1 MIPYQNL
8 YVYEVSGEISD
19 SKAFFKEDFIGCWN
33 EGEMSCLF
41 FSAPHDREVEA
52 FVRKKGFRLLS
63 TNVMDYKA
71 WQAGEE
77 LRPFKVGNLVISP
90 PWESCAAGE
99 GEILVLLDP
108 CVVFGTGYHPTTR
121 SCLKALRDL
130 YQKEKPAT
138 VLDLGTGT
146 GILALAAAKWGARRV
161 LAIDCNELAAETA
174 LRNVKLNGEMER
186 IEVKKGKAEDFIK
199 EEADL
204 ICANLHYQVIE
215 GLIHQKPFFEK
226 RWIILSGLFTK
237 DAEEIERQLNQKG
250 IQTFQKF
257 QEKNWLTWVGVNGEL
272 IDQEASV
279 SFPRK
284 RPTD

>member
-41 FSAPHDREVEA
+41 FSAPHDVEVEA
-52 FVRKKGFRLLS
+52 FIRKKGFRLLS

-77 LRPFKVGNLVISP
+77 LKPFKVGNLVISP
-90 PWESCAAGE
+90 PWESCTVGE
-99 GEILVLLDP
+99 GEILILLDP

-121 SCLKALRDL
+121 SCLNALWNL
-130 YQKEKPAT
+130 YQKEKPET

-146 GILALAAAKWGARRV
+146 GILALAAVKWGARRV
-161 LAIDCNELAAETA
+161 LAVDCNELAAETA
-174 LRNVKLNGEMER
+174 LRNVKLNGESER
-186 IEVKKGKAEDFIK
+186 IEVKKGKAEEAIRED
-199 EEADL
+199 ADL
-204 ICANLHYQVIE
+204 VCANLHYQVIE
-215 GLIHQKPFFEK
+215 GLIHQTPFFEK

-237 DAEEIERQLNQKG
+237 DAEEIEQLLIQKG
-250 IQTFQKF
+250 FRTSEKY
-257 QEKNWLTWVGVNGEL
+257 QEKNWLTWLGVNVALTG
-272 IDQEASV
+272 Q
-279 SFPRK
+279 
-284 RPTD
+284 